1 MKLKLPD
8 LIPCHLHMMQ
18 RSGVLRLQIF
28 YQADGQDSTVS
39 VSSTERG
46 EAREKAKDLQC
57 FGNGVMKRLNT
68 GRLYGRRTDERRL
81 PFESAYREVHA
92 RAGPS
97 AIRNGLNFNEEISF
111 QN

>member
-1 MKLKLPD
+1 
-8 LIPCHLHMMQ
+8 MQ
-18 RSGVLRLQIF
+18 FSGVSRLQIL
-28 YQADGQDSTVS
+28 YQADGQDITISA
-39 VSSTERG
+39 SSTAMD
-46 EAREKAKDLQC
+46 EAREKTKNIQC

-68 GRLYGRRTDERRL
+68 GRLYERRADERRL